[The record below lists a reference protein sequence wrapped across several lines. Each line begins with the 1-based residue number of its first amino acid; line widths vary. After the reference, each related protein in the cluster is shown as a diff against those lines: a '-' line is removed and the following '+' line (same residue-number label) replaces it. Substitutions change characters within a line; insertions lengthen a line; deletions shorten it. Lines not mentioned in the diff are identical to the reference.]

1 MLQIVLCEDSES
13 QRKLLRELLEQH
25 FANKQEEIEVH
36 EYECGETLVAD
47 VEEGYVSMDLL
58 FLDIYMGEMNGMQA
72 AHRLRELGCKVP
84 IVFLTATAEF
94 AVESYEVSAAGY
106 LLKPYVKE
114 KIEETVER
122 VLKRTEDDSRR
133 LAFKSK
139 RQHRYVDLDNIMY
152 IESDKHAIRIHL
164 TDGSDIETSGKLGE
178 IETAID
184 DKESFL
190 RCHQSYLVNMKYIRD
205 VKDAF
210 VMSDGTTVPIRVRGR
225 KNVTEQYFAYFNE
238 RSK

>member
-1 MLQIVLCEDSES
+1 M
-13 QRKLLRELLEQH
+13 
-25 FANKQEEIEVH
+25 
-36 EYECGETLVAD
+36 
-47 VEEGYVSMDLL
+47 
-58 FLDIYMGEMNGMQA
+58 
-72 AHRLRELGCKVP
+72 
-84 IVFLTATAEF
+84 
-94 AVESYEVSAAGY
+94 
-106 LLKPYVKE
+106 
-114 KIEETVER
+114 
-122 VLKRTEDDSRR
+122 LKRTDDDSRR

-184 DKESFL
+184 DKDSFL